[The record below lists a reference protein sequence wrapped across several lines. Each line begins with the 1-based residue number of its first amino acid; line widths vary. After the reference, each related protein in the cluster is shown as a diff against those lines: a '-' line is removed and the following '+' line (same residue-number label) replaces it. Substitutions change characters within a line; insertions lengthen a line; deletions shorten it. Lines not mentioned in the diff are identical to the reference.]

1 MKSLTWILLLCFL
14 NFSLCG
20 YTTFVPYGTKTILSD
35 GRGYIDLSDFSG
47 YYRIWVEVTVRNG
60 YFLGNYFYVGGSLF
74 TPSSYSSYT
83 TPTSFYYDDYEHGS
97 STGGIYSYYTYYFSI
112 PKDGYWDYY
121 LFDCPSFD
129 GQYVEVTFTTT
140 GIPVAV
146 VWVLCILFIAI
157 VAGIAFFFR
166 YKKRQQLATYNQPIQ
181 VTQPMVVAQP
191 QPNPGYDY
199 NPNMGTYAPPAQ
211 PTYPPPTMY

>member
-1 MKSLTWILLLCFL
+1 MRSLTWIFLLCCL

-20 YTTFVPYGTKTILSD
+20 YSKYIAYGTKTVLSD
-35 GRGYIDLSDFSG
+35 GRGYIAMSDFSG

-60 YFLGNYFYVGGSLF
+60 YFSGNSFSVGGLLF
-74 TPSSYSSYT
+74 TPSSYGSYT
-83 TPTSFYYDDYEHGS
+83 TPTYYYYDDYEHGS
-97 STGGIYSYYTYYFSI
+97 SAGGIYSYYTYYYSI
-112 PKDGYWDYY
+112 PKDGYWDY
-121 LFDCPSFD
+121 LVFDCPSFYGD
-129 GQYVEVTFTTT
+129 YVEVTFTTT

-157 VAGIAFFFR
+157 VAGIVFFFR
-166 YKKRQQLATYNQPIQ
+166 YKRRQQLATYNQPIQ

>member
-20 YTTFVPYGTKTILSD
+20 YTTLVPYGTKTILSD

-60 YFLGNYFYVGGSLF
+60 YFSGNYFYVGGLLF
-74 TPSSYSSYT
+74 TPSSYGSYS

-121 LFDCPSFD
+121 LFDCPSFYGD
-129 GQYVEVTFTTT
+129 YVEVTFTTT

-157 VAGIAFFFR
+157 VAGIVFFFR
-166 YKKRQQLATYNQPIQ
+166 YKKRQQLAAYNQPIQ